1 MEDSNAIDAFT
12 ALSQG
17 TRLAVFRALVQA
29 GPDGLAAG
37 TLAELVAVPASTLS
51 SHLKV
56 LEHAGLVSSRR
67 LSRHIFYTARY
78 DTARALI
85 AFLMEDCCA
94 GHPAICDTLH
104 HRLSALVTVPF
115 AGSGNAE
122 AKAALD
128 HPGHS

>member
-1 MEDSNAIDAFT
+1 MKIIAAIEAFA

-37 TLAELVAVPASTLS
+37 ALAALLVVPASTLS

-67 LSRHIFYTARY
+67 QSRHIFYTARY

-85 AFLMEDCCA
+85 AFLMDDCCA
-94 GHPAICDTLH
+94 GHPAIRSTEPVEE
-104 HRLSALVTVPF
+104 RTY
-115 AGSGNAE
+115 
-122 AKAALD
+122 
-128 HPGHS
+128 